1 MVAQALF
8 YSRNA
13 MGEIFMKLKKYSV
26 NLLSACFTMKEGG
39 NNKTYG
45 SIVIPKARGVRT
57 SLFCVSTPKEKERK
71 YEL

>member
-26 NLLSACFTMKEGG
+26 NFLSACFTMKEGG

-45 SIVIPKARGVRT
+45 SIVIPKTRGV
-57 SLFCVSTPKEKERK
+57 
-71 YEL
+71 